1 MLLAGIVTR
10 FIGGLIELFG
20 VGVCV
25 FVMGIARRHRAW
37 CARLLVILR
46 EIRIRA
52 RLDSP
57 E

>member
-1 MLLAGIVTR
+1 MLLASIVTR

-25 FVMGIARRHRAW
+25 FVMNIARRHSAW

-46 EIRIRA
+46 MIRIRA
-52 RLDSP
+52 HLVSP

>member
-46 EIRIRA
+46 RIRIRA